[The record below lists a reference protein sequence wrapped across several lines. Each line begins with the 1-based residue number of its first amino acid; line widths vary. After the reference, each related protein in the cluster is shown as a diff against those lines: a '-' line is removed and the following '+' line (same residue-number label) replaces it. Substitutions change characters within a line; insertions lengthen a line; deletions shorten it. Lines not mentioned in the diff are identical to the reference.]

1 MSIDNE
7 DGLRELYP
15 TQSKV
20 VDLKGLPAIDQ
31 HIARFISL

>member
-7 DGLRELYP
+7 DGLYP